1 MRELARG
8 LDNLYHSRPRSCGAH
23 LQRGALVDARSTQE
37 NAKLESES
45 RQQLGL
51 FAAELVV
58 GEDAALV

>member
-8 LDNLYHSRPRSCGAH
+8 LDNLYHSRPRSCAH